1 MLTIEDNARTMHA
14 YWPEWRPKEA
24 LAALYRQKLGACDQ
38 DVLREAIDAHR
49 LANDWAEP
57 KLAALLGE
65 YDQRLAEKRRRD
77 RDESERKRIA
87 DMGKPASPAFVVG
100 DDDPAV
106 IRDCEVLIAA
116 AEPAGF
122 KAVEKAILDRLD
134 RGLSS
139 VTAYRLLR
147 RARADLLGQTGPG
160 LSRVTPSG
168 ELAPIGPGMP
178 AKAPSVP

>member
-1 MLTIEDNARTMHA
+1 MRTIEDNAKLMRD
-14 YWPEWRPKEA
+14 YWPDWRPAEA
-24 LAALYRQKLGACDQ
+24 LATLYRQKLGSCDQ
-38 DVLREAIDAHR
+38 DVLHAAIDAHR

-57 KLAALLGE
+57 KLATLLGE

-87 DMGKPASPAFVVG
+87 DMGKPALPAFVVG

-106 IRDCEVLIAA
+106 IRDCEALIAS

-122 KAVEKAILDRLD
+122 KAVENAILDRLD

-147 RARADLLGQTGPG
+147 RARADLLGQVGPG
-160 LSRVTPSG
+160 LSRVTRDGNLEP
-168 ELAPIGPGMP
+168 LGPGMP
-178 AKAPSVP
+178 ATPPSVP